1 MFRVPA
7 KNALK
12 IDLLRDK
19 SAWVVKPSPAQVKKN
34 AFKKVVYLHF
44 SSSGCLF
51 ASWFGHIVAARRVLT
66 GAICEGGL

>member
-19 SAWVVKPSPAQVKKN
+19 SAWVVMPSPAQVKKN

-44 SSSGCLF
+44 SLLRRLF
-51 ASWFGHIVAARRVLT
+51 GAWFGHIVVERRALVVV
-66 GAICEGGL
+66 IPQGG